1 MGPLSPFSSLKSLI
15 NLMIFFSRSA
25 WIVTWRG
32 NNSFKGC
39 YASKNIQVT
48 AVAIKMTD
56 FENRL
61 VRDSSRVNLGSVG
74 KTVGLGSW
82 KKV

>member
-1 MGPLSPFSSLKSLI
+1 
-15 NLMIFFSRSA
+15 
-25 WIVTWRG
+25 
-32 NNSFKGC
+32 
-39 YASKNIQVT
+39 
-48 AVAIKMTD
+48 MTD

-82 KKV
+82 NKV